1 MQLKM
6 AKLLKPLLSF
16 SFPKPAI
23 KIFKRNLAAL
33 TDLYPEEMALKDSVA
48 KFCKEVV
55 QPHVTKMDREAT
67 MEQTIIQGLFKNGF
81 MGIGIPGEYGGHD
94 ASFFMTLLVIEEL
107 SKVDASTAIFCDVQN
122 TLVNP
127 MFIKFGS
134 ESQKKHYLPL
144 LESHMVGAFCL
155 SEVQSGSDAF
165 ALKTFAKQDGTDFV
179 INGTKM
185 WITNAEHA
193 DIFLVMATTD
203 PSKVIYRGY
212 KGISCFAVER
222 ALAGVSV
229 AKKEDKLGIRAS
241 STCPVHFDNVRV
253 PMSAVVGTIGQGYKY
268 AIEILNE
275 GRIGIAAQMI
285 GIAQGCLD
293 RTIPYLKERK
303 QFGRHIFDFQAM
315 QHQVADMFTELEA
328 ARLLTYNA
336 GRLLET
342 GQTVVKQAAMAKLYS
357 SQMASKVT
365 SRCIEWMGGVG
376 FIKDYP
382 VEKYYRDCKI
392 GAIYEGTSNIQLNT
406 IAKIIDKH
414 RSRDRCCDCSL
425 SPNRCSDESCSCF
438 LVQKFCDEQC
448 ESTRYRCD
456 CLNQVVVKCN
466 CEIPELS
473 RVFPNLS
480 GGNNKQQPSCRICIN
495 PDRCDCARIK
505 EACTKLCACKQLC
518 KNNETKKILPI
529 CKPTAGC
536 LCCKTKKQCMKRDC
550 TCRAMYEFCSAKCK
564 CQGDCSNGP
573 SKFTISRQG
582 QQCFLEQKHESSVI
596 LVTLIGEDYVYRV
609 EFCHESKS
617 SRHCEEQLAIAL
629 HELIVKYKI
638 NLYEILIYSSRSPCF
653 HQDCEPRCD
662 VIDEC
667 SSNKACSKL
676 LALLLTKVRKEL
688 KKADIRMT
696 VRFLFPHLH
705 RGDLYTKQGILCM
718 LQHGIKVEP
727 LLMRD
732 WSAIMDWAPQN
743 EYKGDYL
750 GLWNE
755 HNLDQAVAKSQSFVN
770 ECRRALSMP
779 MKFWVAEI
787 HEIVRNTILQF
798 SEIRSKLQE
807 LADSLKCL
815 DLTATPHKIRSTPNK
830 RRSFIDILE
839 LRDKLHFKDYLHSS
853 HAKVERELHHQH
865 QHQHKARPVGSNI
878 SLSNEENSA
887 NNAQLMVASLCGR
900 SYDDSETNEIAQRI
914 RRATSN
920 ITVEID
926 SLLDYLNLKSNA

>member
-1 MQLKM
+1 LDCLLNKSFHNAQICLMMYKTTLKM
-6 AKLLKPLLSF
+6 AKFLKPLLSF
-16 SFPKPAI
+16 SFPKPAV
-23 KIFKRNLAAL
+23 KIFKRNLTAL
-33 TDLYPEEMALKDSVA
+33 TDLCPEEMALKDSVA

-55 QPHVTKMDREAT
+55 QPHVAKMDREAT
-67 MEQTIIQGLFKNGF
+67 MEQTIIDGLFKNGF
-81 MGIGIPGEYGGHD
+81 MGIGIPGKYGGHD

-165 ALKTFAKQDGTDFV
+165 ALKTSAKQDGTDFV

-193 DIFLVMATTD
+193 DVFLVMATTD
-203 PSKVIYRGY
+203 PSKGY

-222 ALAGVSV
+222 QLAGVSV

-241 STCPVHFDNVRV
+241 STCPVHFDSVRV
-253 PMSAVVGTIGQGYKY
+253 PMSAV
-268 AIEILNE
+268 
-275 GRIGIAAQMI
+275 
-285 GIAQGCLD
+285 GCLD
-293 RTIPYLKERK
+293 QTIPYLKERK
-303 QFGRHIFDFQAM
+303 QFGRHIFDFQAV

-382 VEKYYRDCKI
+382 GLFMKM
-392 GAIYEGTSNIQLNT
+392 S
-406 IAKIIDKH
+406 

-425 SPNRCSDESCSCF
+425 SPNRCSDESCSCYV
-438 LVQKFCDEQC
+438 VQKFCDEQC

-466 CEIPELS
+466 CELPELS
-473 RVFPNLS
+473 RAFPNLS

-495 PDRCDCARIK
+495 ADRCDCARIK

-518 KNNETKKILPI
+518 KNNETKKISPV
-529 CKPTAGC
+529 CKPTVGC

-732 WSAIMDWAPQN
+732 WSAVMDWAPQN

-853 HAKVERELHHQH
+853 HTKVEKEMHHQH
-865 QHQHKARPVGSNI
+865 QYQHKARPVGSNI

>member
-1 MQLKM
+1 LDCLLNKSFHNAQICLMMSKTTLKM

-67 MEQTIIQGLFKNGF
+67 MEQTIIEGLFKNGF

-107 SKVDASTAIFCDVQN
+107 SK
-122 TLVNP
+122 
-127 MFIKFGS
+127 
-134 ESQKKHYLPL
+134 
-144 LESHMVGAFCL
+144 VGAFCL

-193 DIFLVMATTD
+193 NIFLVMATTD
-203 PSKVIYRGY
+203 PSKVIYMGY

-392 GAIYEGTSNIQLNT
+392 
-406 IAKIIDKH
+406 
-414 RSRDRCCDCSL
+414 
-425 SPNRCSDESCSCF
+425 DESCSCF

-878 SLSNEENSA
+878 SLSNEENSGA